1 MTIPYF
7 QKTWHSKVVWWCSAV
22 KSCSISTKVV
32 WCMWQEKNIMIY
44 HDNNMFNFLY
54 MSSRVELTFHLLL
67 SKTGNKSKNATCSR
81 GVLTC
86 LLYYQGSLFIYGS
99 ETAID
104 QTAEE
109 LPLPRLCKVKVSQ
122 LVYGAITVEVWV
134 MPTAEEANRS
144 SLAWF
149 WTRWW
154 PEPLQTQNA
163 SSTRWQTFAR
173 VAYWSSRSTRVAPK
187 G

>member
-1 MTIPYF
+1 MQP
-7 QKTWHSKVVWWCSAV
+7 AV
-22 KSCSISTKVV
+22 KECLHAYYIIKVPS
-32 WCMWQEKNIMIY
+32 
-44 HDNNMFNFLY
+44 LY
-54 MSSRVELTFHLLL
+54 MAH
-67 SKTGNKSKNATCSR
+67 
-81 GVLTC
+81 
-86 LLYYQGSLFIYGS
+86 GS

-173 VAYWSSRSTRVAPK
+173 VAY
-187 G
+187 